1 MSARLKTPHGV
12 APGFIRRESAR
23 SGKHVRNTRRIEP
36 RLGPAKTRAADP
48 RSRADSPASDEG
60 SYHARQHAAEPVS
73 ATARSFDTAPASFV
87 TPPWTGLQR
96 APLARRHM
104 AALAA
109 LLALGAG
116 ALGVMLSQLYQD
128 RTPSEPRRYAEAMN
142 REAPTQSDASASTVP
157 LLDVAA
163 LANTTGRLSAQAP
176 QQAIMPPLNIP
187 PSPQAR
193 APASDT
199 AALASMQPA
208 RGANPASMDSG
219 TVQRGLP
226 RTFHARTRKAIAPA
240 TQQDIDGH
248 TTPVAAHAGLP
259 ETEPLSS
266 MPRQVA
272 HPAQHAVSAAAPAEP
287 MQPIADTPSVS
298 RTEARAA
305 TDALT
310 QDAVKPLPPEA
321 ARVDPTQPPV
331 VYGGHTTPSAAAAVP
346 RPPTTTVPYA
356 TEATGLHASPSA
368 AEATAALTAK
378 AVALPQPQPVQPAA
392 TATRPA
398 LAQPPADT
406 GAPASIDDEPAAPI
420 DDQ

>member
-1 MSARLKTPHGV
+1 MSARSKTPHGV
-12 APGFIRRESAR
+12 ALGFTRRGAAR

-36 RLGPAKTRAADP
+36 RLGPAKTRAANP
-48 RSRADSPASDEG
+48 RSLADSPASDEDAC
-60 SYHARQHAAEPVS
+60 HARQHAAEPVY
-73 ATARSFDTAPASFV
+73 ATARSFDTAPPSFV

-96 APLARRHM
+96 APLARRHT

-116 ALGVMLSQLYQD
+116 ALGVTLSQLYQD
-128 RTPSEPRRYAEAMN
+128 RAPSEPRRYAEAMS

-157 LLDVAA
+157 LFDVTA
-163 LANTTGRLSAQAP
+163 LASHTEHLSAQAP
-176 QQAIMPPLNIP
+176 QHAIMPPLSLP

-193 APASDT
+193 APASNT
-199 AALASMQPA
+199 ASLASIQPA
-208 RGANPASMDSG
+208 RGDNPASMGAG

-226 RTFHARTRKAIAPA
+226 STFHARTRKAIASTA
-240 TQQDIDGH
+240 QDTDGH
-248 TTPVAAHAGLP
+248 TALVTAHAGLQA
-259 ETEPLSS
+259 TEPLSI
-266 MPRQVA
+266 PHEVA
-272 HPAQHAVSAAAPAEP
+272 HPAQHAVATAAPAEP
-287 MQPIADTPSVS
+287 RQPGADTPGVS
-298 RTEARAA
+298 RADARAA

-310 QDAVKPLPPEA
+310 QDAVTPLPPEA

-331 VYGGHTTPSAAAAVP
+331 VYGGHTAPSAAAAVP
-346 RPPTTTVPYA
+346 RPTTTTVPYA
-356 TEATGLHASPSA
+356 AEATSPHVPPSA

-378 AVALPQPQPVQPAA
+378 AIALPQAVRLAA

>member
-1 MSARLKTPHGV
+1 MSARLKAPHGV
-12 APGFIRRESAR
+12 APGFIRRGSAR

-36 RLGPAKTRAADP
+36 RLGPAKTCAADP

-73 ATARSFDTAPASFV
+73 ATARSFDAAPASFV

-128 RTPSEPRRYAEAMN
+128 RTPPEPRRYAEALN

-163 LANTTGRLSAQAP
+163 LANTTGRLSAQAL

-208 RGANPASMDSG
+208 RGANPASMNSG
-219 TVQRGLP
+219 IVQRGLP

-248 TTPVAAHAGLP
+248 TTPVTAHAGLP
-259 ETEPLSS
+259 ETEPLS

-272 HPAQHAVSAAAPAEP
+272 HPAQHAAAEP

-310 QDAVKPLPPEA
+310 QDAVTPLPPEA
-321 ARVDPTQPPV
+321 ARIDPTQPPV
-331 VYGGHTTPSAAAAVP
+331 VYGGHTAPSAAAAVP

-356 TEATGLHASPSA
+356 AAATGPHVLPSA

-378 AVALPQPQPVQPAA
+378 AVALPHPPPVQPAA

-406 GAPASIDDEPAAPI
+406 KASAAIDDEPAAPI

>member
-12 APGFIRRESAR
+12 APGFTRRGSAR
-23 SGKHVRNTRRIEP
+23 SDKHVRNTRRIEP
-36 RLGPAKTRAADP
+36 RLRPAETRAVDP
-48 RSRADSPASDEG
+48 RSRTDSPASDEG
-60 SYHARQHAAEPVS
+60 SYHARQHAAEPVY
-73 ATARSFDTAPASFV
+73 ATARSFDTGPASFV

-128 RTPSEPRRYAEAMN
+128 RTSSEPHRYAEAMS
-142 REAPTQSDASASTVP
+142 REAPTQSDVSASTVP

-176 QQAIMPPLNIP
+176 QQAIMSPLNIP

-208 RGANPASMDSG
+208 RGANPASMNSG
-219 TVQRGLP
+219 IVQRGLP

-248 TTPVAAHAGLP
+248 TTPVTAHAGLP
-259 ETEPLSS
+259 ETEPLS
-266 MPRQVA
+266 MPRQVV
-272 HPAQHAVSAAAPAEP
+272 HPAQHAAAAAAPAEP

-310 QDAVKPLPPEA
+310 QDAVTPLPPEA
-321 ARVDPTQPPV
+321 ARIDPTQPPV
-331 VYGGHTTPSAAAAVP
+331 VYGGHTAPSAAAAVP

-356 TEATGLHASPSA
+356 AAATGPHVLPSA

-378 AVALPQPQPVQPAA
+378 AVALPHPPPVQPAA

-406 GAPASIDDEPAAPI
+406 KASAAIDG
-420 DDQ
+420 